1 MENKKS
7 MSWAIVILVLI
18 FFWPVGVYLLYRKVT
33 GDRASALKNS
43 KILRNV
49 GFVFLGFAIIYIF
62 MVISGQMDDAWTA
75 AAFFG
80 IGGGVLV
87 YAAKRLKMTGEK
99 FKKYI
104 NIVINNNQ
112 TSIDNIAA
120 AIPISYDKAAKDL
133 QEMINKGY
141 FSNAY
146 IDVSNREIILPSHMK
161 QQSERNGS
169 LKNNNEQAKVKSVIC
184 KNCGGN
190 NEVIEGQVCE
200 CEYCGSPIN

>member
-1 MENKKS
+1 MIKQQK
-7 MSWAIVILVLI
+7 I
-18 FFWPVGVYLLYRKVT
+18 F
-33 GDRASALKNS
+33 
-43 KILRNV
+43 
-49 GFVFLGFAIIYIF
+49 
-62 MVISGQMDDAWTA
+62 
-75 AAFFG
+75 
-80 IGGGVLV
+80 
-87 YAAKRLKMTGEK
+87 
-99 FKKYI
+99 
-104 NIVINNNQ
+104 
-112 TSIDNIAA
+112 
-120 AIPISYDKAAKDL
+120 
-133 QEMINKGY
+133 NKGY

>member
-146 IDVSNREIILPSHMK
+146 IDVSNREIILPSYIK

>member
-133 QEMINKGY
+133 Q
-141 FSNAY
+141 
-146 IDVSNREIILPSHMK
+146 
-161 QQSERNGS
+161 
-169 LKNNNEQAKVKSVIC
+169 
-184 KNCGGN
+184 
-190 NEVIEGQVCE
+190 
-200 CEYCGSPIN
+200 

>member
-7 MSWAIVILVLI
+7 MSWGIVILVLI
-18 FFWPVGVYLLYRKVT
+18 FFWPVGVYLLYRKLT
-33 GDRASALKNS
+33 SDRAAALKNS

-49 GFVFLGFAIIYIF
+49 GFVFLGFAVIYIF
-62 MVISGQMDDAWTA
+62 MGISGQMDDAWTA
-75 AAFFG
+75 AIFFG
-80 IGGGVLV
+80 GGGAVLV

-104 NIVINNNQ
+104 NIVINNSE

-133 QEMINKGY
+133 QEMIDKGY
-141 FSNAY
+141 FPSAY
-146 IDVSNREIILPSHMK
+146 IDASNREIILPGHIK
-161 QQSERNGS
+161 QKSERNKS
-169 LKNNNEQAKVKSVIC
+169 VNNNNQQAKVKSVVC

-190 NEVIEGQVCE
+190 NEVIEGEVCE
-200 CEYCGSPIN
+200 CEYCGSPIS

>member
-146 IDVSNREIILPSHMK
+146 IDVSNTEIILPSYIK

>member
-190 NEVIEGQVCE
+190 NEVIEGQACE